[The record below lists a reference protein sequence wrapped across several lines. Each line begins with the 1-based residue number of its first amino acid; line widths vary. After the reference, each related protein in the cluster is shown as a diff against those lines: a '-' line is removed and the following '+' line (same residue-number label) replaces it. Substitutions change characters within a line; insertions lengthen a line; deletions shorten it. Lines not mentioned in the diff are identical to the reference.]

1 MAEKKPV
8 VEKDELRSLE
18 VRALADELQQLRG
31 SRLDKVYQ
39 SRLREF
45 YFQFS
50 ASGKGK
56 VLLRAIVP
64 QAAYLASHKPE
75 MTAMPKGFC
84 VVLRK
89 YLSNAFLDKVEQLGF
104 DRILM
109 LTFGKGEST
118 YHVIIE
124 LFGKGNVILCD
135 KDLTI
140 MHALTYKSWR
150 DRSVKR
156 KVAYE
161 QPPSRGNPFEMSQ
174 KEFGTALSSGGE
186 AVRIL
191 AADIGLGNAYA
202 EEVCLLA
209 GVDKKTAK
217 PQGEQLEALW
227 DNTQKILKAK
237 TMPQVV
243 WRTESD
249 GTKVLADVVL
259 FPLRFYGQQEQE
271 PAETLSAA
279 LETAF
284 RDFSFGADTHP
295 GAAQQKR
302 LAQLERVL
310 KSQEEMISSL
320 KEGIAES
327 QRKGESIYEHYQ
339 EIDRLLKEIREALKT
354 TPWDE
359 VREVFEAKRNVLQL
373 DAKNKTVTVEIPPTP
388 SGS

>member
-1 MAEKKPV
+1 MAGKTPV

-18 VRALADELQQLRG
+18 VRALADELQQLIG
-31 SRLDKVYQ
+31 ARLDKVYQ
-39 SRLREF
+39 SSLREF

-56 VLLRAIVP
+56 MLLRIIVP

-75 MTAMPKGFC
+75 MTTMPKGFC
-84 VVLRK
+84 VLLRK
-89 YLSNAFLDKVEQLGF
+89 HLSNAFLDRVEQLGF
-104 DRILM
+104 DRILL
-109 LTFGKGEST
+109 LTFGKGENT
-118 YHVIIE
+118 YHVVIE

-135 KDLTI
+135 KGMTI
-140 MHALTYKSWR
+140 LHALTYKSWR

-161 QPPSRGNPFEMSQ
+161 QPPSRGNPLEMSQ
-174 KEFGTALSSGGE
+174 KEFGTVLSSGGE

-217 PQGEQLEALW
+217 PQGEQLKALW
-227 DNTQKILKAK
+227 DNTQKMLKAK

-243 WRTESD
+243 WRTEAD

-259 FPLRFYGQQEQE
+259 FPLKFYEHQGQE

-284 RDFSFGADTHP
+284 RDFSPGGDMRP

-310 KSQEEMISSL
+310 KSQEEMVSSL
-320 KEGIAES
+320 KEGITES

-339 EIDRLLKEIREALKT
+339 EIDRLLREIREALKT

-359 VREVFEAKRNVLQL
+359 VREVFGKRKVQL
-373 DAKNKTVTVEIPPTP
+373 DAKNKTVTVTIPPTP